1 MTTTTSSSRAR
12 STGGPA
18 PRQHFVSGLWL
29 ALASAAAFGSSG
41 PFAKSLLEAGWSPA
55 AAVTARIVVAALVLL
70 GPALVML
77 RGRWHLL
84 RRNAVLLLTYGVVA
98 VAAVQLAFFNA
109 VSTLSVGVA
118 LLLEYLGVVLVVLWL
133 WVRHGQRPRRWTV
146 VGIAL
151 AVIGLMLVLDVL
163 GGMRVD
169 GVGVLWALAAAFGLA
184 TFFVL
189 SARAGTGLPPLVMAA
204 AGLLVGGVALV
215 LAGLV
220 GLVPMTVTT
229 ADVDLGGRPFPW
241 WVPVVGLSLI
251 AAAFA
256 YASGVAATRRLGSKV
271 AGFVGLTEVLFSLL
285 FAWLLLGELPL
296 PVQLLG
302 GAFVV
307 AGVVAVRYDELTR
320 PGPDADGQDPGA
332 VDGPGQPVTATLS
345 PVEP

>member
-1 MTTTTSSSRAR
+1 MSTTLSPAVATPR
-12 STGGPA
+12 ST
-18 PRQHFVSGLWL
+18 FVSGLWL

-55 AAVTARIVVAALVLL
+55 AAVTARIVVAALVLA
-70 GPALVML
+70 GPAAFML

-133 WVRHGQRPRRWTV
+133 WLRHGQRPRRWTV
-146 VGIAL
+146 VGIVL
-151 AVIGLMLVLDVL
+151 AVLGLVLVLDVL

-169 GVGVLWALAAAFGLA
+169 AVGVMWALGAAFGLA
-184 TFFVL
+184 AFFVL

-204 AGLLVGGVALV
+204 AGLMVGGVSLV

-220 GLVPMTVTT
+220 GVVPMRVST
-229 ADVDLGGRPFPW
+229 ADVDLGGAMLPW
-241 WVPVVGLSLI
+241 WVPVAGLSLV

-320 PGPDADGQDPGA
+320 PEEQAEAEPHAPT
-332 VDGPGQPVTATLS
+332 PS

>member
-1 MTTTTSSSRAR
+1 MR
-12 STGGPA
+12 STHPG
-18 PRQHFVSGLWL
+18 FVSGLWL

-41 PFAKSLLEAGWSPA
+41 PFAKSLLESGWSPA
-55 AAVTARIVVAALVLL
+55 AAVTARISIAALVLL
-70 GPALVML
+70 PVALVLL

-84 RRNAVLLLTYGVVA
+84 RRNAGLLVAYGVVA

-133 WVRHGQRPRRWTV
+133 WVRHGHRPRRWTV

-151 AVIGLMLVLDVL
+151 SVIGLVLVLDVL

-169 GVGVLWALAAAFGLA
+169 GVGVLWALGAAVGLA
-184 TFFVL
+184 AYFVL
-189 SARAGTGLPPLVMAA
+189 SAREGTGLPPLVMAA
-204 AGLLVGGVALV
+204 GGLLVGAVALG
-215 LAGLV
+215 LSGLV
-220 GLVPMTVTT
+220 GIVPMTVSS
-229 ADVDLGGRPFPW
+229 ADVELAGRTWPW
-241 WVPVVGLSLI
+241 WAPVLALSLL

-256 YASGVAATRRLGSKV
+256 YAAGVAATRRLGSKV
-271 AGFVGLTEVLFSLL
+271 AGFVGLTEVLFSLV

-302 GAFVV
+302 GVFVV
-307 AGVVAVRYDELTR
+307 AGVVAVRYDELRGGTAVADG
-320 PGPDADGQDPGA
+320 GPD
-332 VDGPGQPVTATLS
+332 VDHEPEPATVTAS